1 MQACVRVEHAER
13 GVGHLPCSSL
23 LDRYQGASGIVIRN
37 REQWAGARGLVKE
50 VGVIVGV
57 AQRNGVL
64 AEEVEPL
71 FRLTVDAVVVVL
83 GRLIGADIGS
93 GERLGRPIV
102 DQVLVD
108 LRRLIEV
115 IEVECVN
122 ADRGPCR
129 AD

>member
-1 MQACVRVEHAER
+1 M
-13 GVGHLPCSSL
+13 
-23 LDRYQGASGIVIRN
+23 IRN

-50 VGVIVGV
+50 VGVIVGI
-57 AQRNGVL
+57 AHRNGVL

-71 FRLTVDAVVVVL
+71 FGLTIEAVVVVL

-108 LRRLIEV
+108 LGRLIEV
-115 IEVECVN
+115 VEVERVN
-122 ADRGPCR
+122 ADSSPCR
-129 AD
+129 AESRC